1 MSLAQVLCCSTS
13 PSPYASLDLYDW
25 AKGISLL
32 GEQES
37 VPKPPPAKMESSK
50 VESVEAQF

>member
-1 MSLAQVLCCSTS
+1 M
-13 PSPYASLDLYDW
+13 PGLDLYDW